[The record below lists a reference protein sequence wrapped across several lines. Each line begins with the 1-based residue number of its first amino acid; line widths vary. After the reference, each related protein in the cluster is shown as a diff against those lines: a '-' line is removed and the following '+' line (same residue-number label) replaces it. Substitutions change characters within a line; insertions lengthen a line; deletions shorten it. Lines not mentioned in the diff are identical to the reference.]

1 MQTSSSFDDIIR
13 FEEYGVCSQCQKFNT
28 NYGWCILCDP
38 KKLNQGW
45 TSGNTE
51 IDEFI
56 KETQLIA
63 ESYTENF
70 LEWIP
75 FDRFENIVKIGEGG
89 FSTVY
94 RATWMDG
101 YRVLCFDNNLY
112 EQNVPSRSKP
122 VTVALKTLGKFMKAS
137 SDSLREFKTHYNCG
151 RLTIQVYGFTQHTS
165 TKEYMV
171 ILTYADK
178 GDLRDYLSSNFCNL
192 NWEKKL
198 TLLYTLSKD
207 LFPIHN
213 AGYTHGDFHSGNI
226 LQLSNKSDLNDDIIA
241 SSAPA
246 SYAAIQYVPNLDTDI
261 CSYIA
266 DLGLS
271 APKGKLNDEVYG
283 VLPYVAPEVLRG
295 DPYTAAADIYSFG
308 IVMTEVSTGRPPF
321 KDYPFDI
328 SLALKINKGLRPEF
342 AEGTPECYIK
352 LANQCMDNDSSKRP
366 RIKRIQAILFNWRNI
381 IQGMQGILGDSSAGE
396 IKIKKEFEASDKII
410 PIFTTTLQKH
420 QEVYRSQ
427 RIPNLINYDDE
438 VQKNS
443 SNATDSLENFSI
455 SDFD

>member
-1 MQTSSSFDDIIR
+1 MDSRDETEIPKKSIENMQTSSSFDDIIR
-13 FEEYGVCSQCQKFNT
+13 FEEYG
-28 NYGWCILCDP
+28 
-38 KKLNQGW
+38 
-45 TSGNTE
+45 
-51 IDEFI
+51 
-56 KETQLIA
+56 
-63 ESYTENF
+63 
-70 LEWIP
+70 
-75 FDRFENIVKIGEGG
+75 
-89 FSTVY
+89 
-94 RATWMDG
+94 
-101 YRVLCFDNNLY
+101 
-112 EQNVPSRSKP
+112 NVPSRSKP

-137 SDSLREFKTHYNCG
+137 SDSLREFKTHYNC
-151 RLTIQVYGFTQHTS
+151 
-165 TKEYMV
+165 
-171 ILTYADK
+171 
-178 GDLRDYLSSNFCNL
+178 
-192 NWEKKL
+192 
-198 TLLYTLSKD
+198 D

-213 AGYTHGDFHSGNI
+213 AGYTHSDFHSGNI

-271 APKGKLNDEVYG
+271 APK
-283 VLPYVAPEVLRG
+283 
-295 DPYTAAADIYSFG
+295 
-308 IVMTEVSTGRPPF
+308 
-321 KDYPFDI
+321 
-328 SLALKINKGLRPEF
+328 
-342 AEGTPECYIK
+342 
-352 LANQCMDNDSSKRP
+352 
-366 RIKRIQAILFNWRNI
+366 
-381 IQGMQGILGDSSAGE
+381 GMQGILGDSSAGE

>member
-1 MQTSSSFDDIIR
+1 
-13 FEEYGVCSQCQKFNT
+13 
-28 NYGWCILCDP
+28 
-38 KKLNQGW
+38 
-45 TSGNTE
+45 
-51 IDEFI
+51 
-56 KETQLIA
+56 
-63 ESYTENF
+63 
-70 LEWIP
+70 
-75 FDRFENIVKIGEGG
+75 
-89 FSTVY
+89 
-94 RATWMDG
+94 
-101 YRVLCFDNNLY
+101 
-112 EQNVPSRSKP
+112 
-122 VTVALKTLGKFMKAS
+122 MKAS

-271 APKGKLNDEVYG
+271 APK
-283 VLPYVAPEVLRG
+283 
-295 DPYTAAADIYSFG
+295 
-308 IVMTEVSTGRPPF
+308 
-321 KDYPFDI
+321 
-328 SLALKINKGLRPEF
+328 
-342 AEGTPECYIK
+342 
-352 LANQCMDNDSSKRP
+352 ANQCMDNDSSKRP